1 MKISSCFFVMSHTTM
16 PTDCLFLI
24 FSLAIISS
32 STCQGSRHHL
42 KTVTSQQQPATEVDY
57 GHQDVF
63 DNSLWS
69 PKQLNNNEHS
79 HPMAGGHDF
88 VLPRF
93 AEPVNNVTVV
103 AGRDVTMHCVVD
115 NLQKFKVA
123 WVRVDTHSILTIHN
137 KVITRNYRI
146 GLAQADGRNWDLKIS
161 NAAENDRGFYMCQIN
176 TDPMRYQEAYVE
188 VVVPPDIIDGE
199 SSTDTVVREGSNV
212 SLTCAASGHP
222 QPHILWRREDGASIA
237 RGKLKANS
245 FEGEVLGLAR
255 VSRLHIGAYLCIASN
270 GVPPS
275 VSKRIVLN
283 VQFAPVLWIPNQLEG
298 TVVGQ
303 QVSLVCQIEAFPI
316 PIVYWTTESGEIIID
331 NSRFSMK
338 VSLEN
343 EYKMTMTLTIRNLS
357 AEFFG
362 GYRCIVRNSLGE
374 TDGMIRL
381 YEVPAVPRSSV
392 DTEPPYDTEMEDS
405 QSDNVLLKIR
415 ERNKHPSTSNGQEAG
430 SVSIKATMDSTG
442 TVSVS
447 VGQPSPAADKSSNNG
462 SASLYSAGIVGLLSP
477 FAIHRLPVVVVI
489 VVLHC
494 TLHIPA

>member
-1 MKISSCFFVMSHTTM
+1 MSTDHHRLILFFCVV
-16 PTDCLFLI
+16 
-24 FSLAIISS
+24 II
-32 STCQGSRHHL
+32 STCQGSRHHSRMA
-42 KTVTSQQQPATEVDY
+42 TNQQQPTIEDD
-57 GHQDVF
+57 GHQDAL
-63 DNSLWS
+63 DNKLWTS
-69 PKQLNNNEHS
+69 KQLNDHEYS
-79 HPMAGGHDF
+79 YPMGGHDF

-103 AGRDVTMHCVVD
+103 AGRDATLHCVVD

-161 NAAENDRGFYMCQIN
+161 NVAESDRGFYMCQIN
-176 TDPMRYQEAYVE
+176 TDPMRYQEAYIE
-188 VVVPPDIIDGE
+188 VVVPPDIIDSE
-199 SSTDTVVREGSNV
+199 SSTDTIVREGSNV

-222 QPHILWRREDGASIA
+222 QPHILWRREDGASIT
-237 RGKLKANS
+237 RGKLKSNS
-245 FEGEVLGLAR
+245 FDGEVLGLPR

-303 QVSLVCQIEAFPI
+303 QVSLVCQIEAFPV
-316 PIVYWTTESGEIIID
+316 PIVYWTTENGEIIID
-331 NSRFSMK
+331 NSRFTMT
-338 VSLEN
+338 VTLEN
-343 EYKMTMTLTIRNLS
+343 EYKMTMTLNIRNLS

-392 DTEPPYDTEMEDS
+392 DLDPPYDSEMDDS
-405 QSDNVLLKIR
+405 QSDNALLKIR
-415 ERNKHPSTSNGQEAG
+415 DKNNQPSGSNGHEAG
-430 SVSIKATMDSTG
+430 SVGGSIKAMVDSSRIG
-442 TVSVS
+442 SVS
-447 VGQPSPAADKSSNNG
+447 VGQPTDESNNNG
-462 SASLYSAGIVGLLSP
+462 SESLNSPGVGLLFP
-477 FAIHRLPVVVVI
+477 FAIHRLPVVVAIV

-494 TLHIPA
+494 TLQMWA

>member
-1 MKISSCFFVMSHTTM
+1 M
-16 PTDCLFLI
+16 PTDSLYSI
-24 FSLAIISS
+24 FYLAIIII

-42 KTVTSQQQPATEVDY
+42 KMTTSQHHPATEVEY

-69 PKQLNNNEHS
+69 PKRPSNDEHS
-79 HPMAGGHDF
+79 HPMSGHDS

-103 AGRDVTMHCVVD
+103 AGRDATLHCVVD

-161 NAAENDRGFYMCQIN
+161 NVAETDRGFYMCQIN

-188 VVVPPDIIDGE
+188 VVVPPDIIDSE

-237 RGKLKANS
+237 KGKVKANS
-245 FEGEVLGLAR
+245 FDGEVLGLAR

-303 QVSLVCQIEAFPI
+303 QVSLVCQIEAFPT

-331 NSRFSMK
+331 NSRFTMT
-338 VSLEN
+338 VRLEN
-343 EYKMTMTLTIRNLS
+343 EYKMTMTLIIRNLS
-357 AEFFG
+357 AEYFG

-392 DTEPPYDTEMEDS
+392 DMEPPYDTEMEDS
-405 QSDNVLLKIR
+405 QSDNLLLKVR
-415 ERNKHPSTSNGQEAG
+415 ERNKHLSAGNGQEAG
-430 SVSIKATMDSTG
+430 SVSGHIKTAIDSTRTG
-442 TVSVS
+442 LSVS
-447 VGQPSPAADKSSNNG
+447 VGQSSSHPAPSDKSSNNG
-462 SASLYSAGIVGLLSP
+462 SASFYSPGIVGLLFP